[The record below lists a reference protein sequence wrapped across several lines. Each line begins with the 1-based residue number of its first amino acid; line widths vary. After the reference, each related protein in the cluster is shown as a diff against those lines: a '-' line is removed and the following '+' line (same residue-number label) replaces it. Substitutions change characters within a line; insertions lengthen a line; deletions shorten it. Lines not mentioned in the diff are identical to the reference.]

1 MEYNLAFWNALDQ
14 IVRSSE
20 IIIDRPKGTRHPKYP
35 DLLYEVDYGYLKG
48 TTSMDGDG
56 IDVWKGT
63 DPDQKIDAIM
73 CIVDLKKKDSEMKI
87 LVGCTEVEKEKVYH
101 LHNDSEYMKG
111 IMIRRQ

>member
-1 MEYNLAFWNALDQ
+1 MEYNSEFWRVLDE

-20 IIIDRPKGTRHPKYP
+20 IVIDRPKGTKHPKYP
-35 DLLYEVDYGYLKG
+35 DLIYEVDYGYLKG
-48 TTSMDGDG
+48 TSSMDGDG

-63 DPDQKIDAIM
+63 DIGQKIDAIM
-73 CIVDLKKKDSEMKI
+73 CIVDLRKRNSEIKI

-111 IMIRRQ
+111 IMILRK